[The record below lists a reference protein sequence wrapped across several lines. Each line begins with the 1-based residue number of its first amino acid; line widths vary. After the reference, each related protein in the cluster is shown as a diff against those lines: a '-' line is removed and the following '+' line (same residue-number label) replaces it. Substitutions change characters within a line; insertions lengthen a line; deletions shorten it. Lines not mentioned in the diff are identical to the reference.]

1 MIVLNEP
8 AELDLLLR
16 ENQLVLVQFGAESC
30 APCSAIRRKITDW
43 NEDHAKIPYLYI
55 PTEQFPELCAQLGV
69 FTVPTIFVYAEGSL
83 TVRESGY
90 FGLEGVLRK
99 IERYEEMI
107 LK

>member
-1 MIVLNEP
+1 MITLNNP

-16 ENQLVLVQFGAESC
+16 ENLLVLVQFGAESC
-30 APCSAIRRKITDW
+30 APCSAIRRKITAW
-43 NEDHAKIPYLYI
+43 NKGHAQIPYLYI

-69 FTVPTIFVYAEGSL
+69 FTVPTIFVYAEGRL
-83 TVRESGY
+83 TIRESGY
-90 FGLEGVLRK
+90 FGLEELLRK